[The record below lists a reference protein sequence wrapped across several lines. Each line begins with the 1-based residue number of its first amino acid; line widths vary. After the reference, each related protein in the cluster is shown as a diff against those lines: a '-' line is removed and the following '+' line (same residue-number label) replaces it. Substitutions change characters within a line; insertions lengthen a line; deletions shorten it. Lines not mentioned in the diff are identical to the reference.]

1 MSPSIV
7 TGDLMPTISI
17 EQVEDEDAKGGWIP
31 LDEVQLIDMF
41 SHVIVS
47 NQEEELGAEYA
58 FHRVRDEEYYMEKF
72 PGFSEEVYTILA
84 NEQKRLDD
92 EKMPKNELVNE
103 VVSAELD
110 NIKNQLVEMTETV
123 KGLEVAELDNEVVG
137 SNLFDILP
145 V

>member
-1 MSPSIV
+1 
-7 TGDLMPTISI
+7 MPTISI

-47 NQEEELGAEYA
+47 NQEEEELGSEFA

-72 PGFSEEVYTILA
+72 PGFSDEVYSILA
-84 NEQKRLDD
+84 KEQKKLDD
-92 EKMPKNELVNE
+92 EKLEKHELVNE

-110 NIKNQLVEMTETV
+110 NIKNQIVEMTEIV
-123 KGLEVAELDNEVVG
+123 KGLEV
-137 SNLFDILP
+137 
-145 V
+145 

>member
-7 TGDLMPTISI
+7 TGDCMPTISI

-47 NQEEELGAEYA
+47 SQEEELGNEFA
-58 FHRVRDEEYYMEKF
+58 FDKVRDVDYYIEKY
-72 PGFSEEVYTILA
+72 PGFPEEIYIILA
-84 NEQKRLDD
+84 DEQKKLDA
-92 EKMPKNELVNE
+92 EKIPKKNEIVNE
-103 VVSAELD
+103 VVS
-110 NIKNQLVEMTETV
+110 
-123 KGLEVAELDNEVVG
+123 AELDNEVVG
-137 SNLFDILP
+137 SNLFHILP

>member
-1 MSPSIV
+1 MYMSPSIV

-41 SHVIVS
+41 SHVILT

-58 FHRVRDEEYYMEKF
+58 FHRVRDEEYYMEKY
-72 PGFSEEVYTILA
+72 PGFCNDVYTILA
-84 NEQKRLDD
+84 TEQKKLDE
-92 EKMPKNELVNE
+92 EKIPKNELVNE

-110 NIKNQLVEMTETV
+110 NVKNQIVDLIETV
-123 KGLEVAELDNEVVG
+123 KGLEV
-137 SNLFDILP
+137 
-145 V
+145 